1 MISGVEKVWIRGGGS
16 IKIFRRCFLSHS
28 AGNFRRG
35 VLYCCNNFAY
45 RKSSDK
51 RGGSNKVFRRNLFVL
66 QCRKFSSGNPLVFH
80 CSRVSKNFMTI
91 RGISVFSM
99 ENFLSHSAEN
109 FRRGT
114 LLSRV
119 LEKFQ

>member
-1 MISGVEKVWIRGGGS
+1 M
-16 IKIFRRCFLSHS
+16 
-28 AGNFRRG
+28 
-35 VLYCCNNFAY
+35 
-45 RKSSDK
+45 
-51 RGGSNKVFRRNLFVL
+51 
-66 QCRKFSSGNPLVFH
+66 FH

-99 ENFLSHSAEN
+99 ENFLSQSAEN